1 MSDSPQRF
9 DSTGSLSWL
18 WRPLVTVVLLAS
30 VLYAGYSG
38 YKVLF
43 KKEPVEA
50 TPEVVDVGRNLPD
63 SNKKYKYEEARQLL
77 IEGQKLMRSG
87 NLNGS
92 HLLER
97 ILQDHPDSPQAKRAM
112 IILAATYRYNM
123 RRPDK
128 ARRMYEKFLHTYPTD
143 RLVPETIEDLRTLNK
158 ETNAPD
164 QTQAII
170 RRIMPLVENDPAMKK
185 KLEGLLVSR

>member
-1 MSDSPQRF
+1 M
-9 DSTGSLSWL
+9 
-18 WRPLVTVVLLAS
+18 TVVLLAS
-30 VLYAGYSG
+30 VLYAGYTG

-43 KKEPVEA
+43 KKAPVEA
-50 TPEVVDVGRNLPD
+50 TPEPAEVGRNLPD
-63 SNKKYKYEEARQLL
+63 SNKKYEFEEARQLL

-87 NLNGS
+87 HLNGAN
-92 HLLER
+92 LLEK
-97 ILQDHPDSPQAKRAM
+97 ILQDHAESPQAKRAM

-164 QTQAII
+164 ETQAIV
-170 RRIMPLVENDPAMKK
+170 RRILPLVENDPVLKK
-185 KLEGLLVSR
+185 KLEDLQVNR